1 MKIAHRLA
9 HVKPSLTLAV
19 TAKAAELKAQGHDI
33 ISFGAGEPDFNT
45 PQPII
50 DAAKKALDE
59 GKTKYTP
66 VPGLMALRESI
77 AKWYHRHFGVDA
89 VAGIEQG
96 ARKGESHHLPQQSE
110 TVRTGHGHVCR

>member
-59 GKTKYTP
+59 GKTKWRL
-66 VPGLMALRESI
+66 GME
-77 AKWYHRHFGVDA
+77 HFF
-89 VAGIEQG
+89 IQG
-96 ARKGESHHLPQQSE
+96 EDFDQG
-110 TVRTGHGHVCR
+110 

>member
-77 AKWYHRHFGVDA
+77 AKWYHRHFGVEASADEVI
-89 VAGIEQG
+89 VA
-96 ARKGESHHLPQQSE
+96 
-110 TVRTGHGHVCR
+110 TGGKQVL